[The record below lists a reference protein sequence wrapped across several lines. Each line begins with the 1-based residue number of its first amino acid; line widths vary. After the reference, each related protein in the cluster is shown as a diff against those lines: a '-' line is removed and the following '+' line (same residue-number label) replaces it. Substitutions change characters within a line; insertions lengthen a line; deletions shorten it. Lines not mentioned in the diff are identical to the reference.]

1 MWSVRFCVLVEVFV
15 SLCGCLSEVVP
26 ARLFAR
32 SLCVSYKAGSHGTD
46 NKYDTRDEA
55 SKLSRQHQQE
65 RVRYLAQPTPPHPGR
80 ASASAAPRAPA
91 AVRSQGGNTAVVA
104 VGDVTGNGGGR
115 VVEQPGVR
123 EDDGTGDAAEVVSRE
138 TGLCL

>member
-1 MWSVRFCVLVEVFV
+1 M
-15 SLCGCLSEVVP
+15 
-26 ARLFAR
+26 
-32 SLCVSYKAGSHGTD
+32 
-46 NKYDTRDEA
+46 
-55 SKLSRQHQQE
+55 
-65 RVRYLAQPTPPHPGR
+65 RYLAQPTPPHPGR

-123 EDDGTGDAAEVVSRE
+123 EDDGTGDAAEVVGEERGGGGACLAVRGAVEAVGGGGGVGEVVEEAHE
-138 TGLCL
+138 TGCEGARGLGDEEGALVAGVGGAGVEPSVGGD